1 MSLRKKYLI
10 CYDVRNPK
18 RLRRVHR
25 AVRDFATP
33 VQFSVFEAELKQAEL
48 ESLLQSLT
56 ALIDLDQD
64 RIGFYQLPNKQQKI
78 SLGATDTVDGLMQ
91 I

>member
-10 CYDVRNPK
+10 CYDVRDPA

-25 AVRDFATP
+25 IVRDFAAP
-33 VQFSVFEAELKQAEL
+33 VQFSVFEAELRPEEL
-48 ESLLQSLT
+48 ENLLQSLT
-56 ALIDLDQD
+56 ELIDLDQD
-64 RIGFYQLPNKQQKI
+64 RIGIYPLPNGQQKI
-78 SLGATDTVDGLMQ
+78 SLGSADADRVWMQ